1 MPDRRA
7 GVTSAAKVAPRRRR
21 TRSAP
26 LPASRGAYPR
36 VHEVVSRIPR
46 GRVAT
51 YGQVAAVAGIPHAPR
66 VAGYALHA
74 LPPGSPVPWHRVV
87 AAGGRLSLGKLD
99 PAGALTQRLRLE
111 HEGVRL
117 SRHAEERMALKGVTL
132 PETLPIAQLEII
144 EVTTG
149 EKMLLRFPFGG
160 RDVVV
165 GLTNG
170 GVVTTVYHNAVGDR
184 HSTLDPSKYEV
195 AP

>member
-1 MPDRRA
+1 MRVFHKDVFMPES
-7 GVTSAAKVAPRRRR
+7 VYLEAA
-21 TRSAP
+21 T
-26 LPASRGAYPR
+26 
-36 VHEVVSRIPR
+36 
-46 GRVAT
+46 
-51 YGQVAAVAGIPHAPR
+51 
-66 VAGYALHA
+66 ALCR
-74 LPPGSPVPWHRVV
+74 L
-87 AAGGRLSLGKLD
+87 GGKY
-99 PAGALTQRLRLE
+99 
-111 HEGVRL
+111 RL